1 MTAIQLRDIM
11 SSPVVAV
18 KLATTARTVLTLSR
32 ELGLHHFPVQGRQG
46 LAGMVCVC
54 DLRDASLTTPV
65 EQLMKS
71 NIVTLGQTAT
81 ARDAASLMMKRCVGS
96 VLVLDGNDVRGIVT
110 RDDLLQTDPATVAR
124 IRACRCQYC
133 GSLEHLQLES
143 SGSYC
148 CVDCA
153 ERRDEP
159 GAFEGGGGD

>member
-1 MTAIQLRDIM
+1 MTAVQLREIM

-18 KLATTARTVLTLSR
+18 EPATTAGAVLALSR
-32 ELGLHHFPVQGRQG
+32 ELGFHHFPVQGLQG
-46 LAGMVCVC
+46 LAGMICVC
-54 DLRDASLTTPV
+54 DLREARLTTPV
-65 EQLMKS
+65 EQLMKP
-71 NIVTLGQTAT
+71 NIAILRQTAT

-96 VLVLDGNDVRGIVT
+96 VLVIDGNEIRGIVT

-143 SGSYC
+143 NGSYC

-159 GAFEGGGGD
+159 SAFEGGGGD